1 MYTFVSDVLHI
12 QSSTID
18 SFVLYS
24 IAVTLLGIALFYFW
38 KILALGI
45 FGVFCLSTIFSHNS
59 TLHAVAK
66 NSVNLLALTQAIS
79 NKKEFMEDCLTIA
92 MNTKEACEAI
102 YNEKQ

>member
-1 MYTFVSDVLHI
+1 MYTFVSDVLHV

-24 IAVTLLGIALFYFW
+24 MAAAFLGITLFYFW
-38 KILALGI
+38 KILALGVL
-45 FGVFCLSTIFSHNS
+45 GVFCLSTIFSHNAA
-59 TLHAVAK
+59 LDAVAK
-66 NSVNLLALTQAIS
+66 NSDDSLVLTQVIR